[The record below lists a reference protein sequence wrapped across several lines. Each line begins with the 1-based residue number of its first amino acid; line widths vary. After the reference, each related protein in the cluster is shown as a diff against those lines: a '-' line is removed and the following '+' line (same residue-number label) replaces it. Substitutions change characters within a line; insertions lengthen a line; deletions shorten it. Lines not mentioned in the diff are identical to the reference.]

1 VIGYEEGVAI
11 LEELGAEA
19 PTIDREDKHMPH
31 SGLSYI
37 RRLPEIAVLLEGA
50 DHIDVKTVI
59 GSVDL
64 RTFLANMLSYQPNW
78 IIALFGVRAVFVRF
92 LGMRQHAT
100 QRKQYRQHLTPENMP
115 MQEGLRA
122 KFFKVRMV
130 REEHYWIAEVK
141 DKHLDA
147 ILGVVVEQLPG
158 RQQKR
163 FHVLTVV
170 YYRNWA
176 GPVYFNVIRPFH
188 HLVVGSMALAGV
200 RRPATG

>member
-1 VIGYEEGVAI
+1 
-11 LEELGAEA
+11 
-19 PTIDREDKHMPH
+19 MQH

-37 RRLPEIAVLLEGA
+37 RRLPEIAAFLEHA
-50 DHIDVKTVI
+50 NHIDVKTVI

-64 RTFLANMLSYQPNW
+64 RTFLSNMLSYQPGW
-78 IIALFGVRAVFVRF
+78 MLALFGVRAVFVRF
-92 LGMRQHAT
+92 LGMRQQAT
-100 QRKQYRQHLTPENMP
+100 LRKQWGQPLTPENIP
-115 MQEGLRA
+115 MQEGQRA
-122 KFFKVRMV
+122 LFFKVRIAKD
-130 REEHYWIAEVK
+130 EQYWIAEVK

-158 RQQKR
+158 WQQKR

-188 HLVVGSMALAGV
+188 HLVVGSMTIAGV
-200 RRPATG
+200 RKPATSLL

>member
-1 VIGYEEGVAI
+1 MKYE
-11 LEELGAEA
+11 
-19 PTIDREDKHMPH
+19 RENKLMQH
-31 SGLSYI
+31 SGLAYI
-37 RRLPEIAVLLEGA
+37 RRLPEIAVLLDHA

-64 RTFLANMLSYQPNW
+64 RTFLANMLSYQPDW
-78 IIALFGVRAVFVRF
+78 VIALFGVRAVFVRF
-92 LGMRQHAT
+92 LGMRQSGVLR
-100 QRKQYRQHLTPENMP
+100 RKYRRYLTPEKIP
-115 MQEGLRA
+115 MQEGQPA
-122 KFFKVRMV
+122 GFFKVHMAK
-130 REEHYWIAEVK
+130 EEQYWIAEVK

-158 RQQKR
+158 QQQKR

-176 GPVYFNVIRPFH
+176 GPLYFNVIRPFH

-200 RRPATG
+200 RKSATSSL

>member
-1 VIGYEEGVAI
+1 MKYE
-11 LEELGAEA
+11 
-19 PTIDREDKHMPH
+19 RENKHMQH
-31 SGLSYI
+31 SGLTYI
-37 RRLPEIAVLLEGA
+37 RRLPEIAVLLEHA

-64 RTFLANMLSYQPNW
+64 RTFLANMLSYQPDW
-78 IIALFGVRAVFVRF
+78 ILALFGVRAVFVRF
-92 LGMRQHAT
+92 LGMRQSGMR
-100 QRKQYRQHLTPENMP
+100 RKQRSYHLTSENIP
-115 MQEGLRA
+115 MQEGQRA
-122 KFFKVRMV
+122 MFFNVRMA
-130 REEHYWIAEVK
+130 REEQYWIAEVK

-147 ILGVVVEQLPG
+147 ILGVVVEPLPG
-158 RQQKR
+158 QQQKR

-200 RRPATG
+200 RKPGTGLL